1 MLNNNKY
8 NLAHSFSMKRM
19 VQTMLLYSILFLSSC
34 GNKQS
39 EENGH
44 QKFSVLQIS
53 PESVEIKESYSA
65 SIQGRRDIDIYPQ
78 VSGRITE
85 LRVTEGQRVQKGEV
99 LFIIDQVPYE
109 AAWNKAK
116 ADVKAAEAQAK
127 TARLEWESKR
137 QLFAKQIVS
146 EYDLT
151 TAQNMLEVA
160 EATLEQ
166 MKALELNAR
175 NNLSYT
181 EVKSPADGV
190 VGILPYREGALVGTS
205 IAEPLTTI
213 SDNSEMYVYFSM
225 TENQLRALLRQ
236 YGSSDEIVSRMP
248 PIVLELNDGTL
259 YAEQGRI
266 ESISGIIN
274 RQTGTV
280 SVRGVFPNAN
290 RLLLSGGIG
299 NVIIPRKEVNA
310 IVIPQVATTELQ
322 DKILAYK
329 VSGDNRVESV
339 ELSVEDLKDGK
350 RYIVRSGLSAGDV
363 IVTEGVGMLRDRMQ
377 IDRKDEKTERRD

>member
-213 SDNSEMYVYFSM
+213 SDNSEIYVYFSM
-225 TENQLRALLRQ
+225 TENQL
-236 YGSSDEIVSRMP
+236 
-248 PIVLELNDGTL
+248 
-259 YAEQGRI
+259 
-266 ESISGIIN
+266 
-274 RQTGTV
+274 
-280 SVRGVFPNAN
+280 PNAN

-329 VSGDNRVESV
+329 VSDDNRVKSV